1 MCLLLSWETVAL
13 GMTQTAA
20 LLDYSNSPENLQQSM
35 KLKTMGKYI
44 KTKQHNNI
52 VSSLPK
58 PHSW

>member
-1 MCLLLSWETVAL
+1 M